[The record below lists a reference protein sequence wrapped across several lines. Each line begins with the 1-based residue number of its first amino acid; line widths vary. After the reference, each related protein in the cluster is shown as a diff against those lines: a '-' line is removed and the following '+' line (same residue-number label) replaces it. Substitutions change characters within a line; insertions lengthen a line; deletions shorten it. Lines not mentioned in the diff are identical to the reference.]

1 MPSIDQSSEE
11 LHGSSNA
18 LIEIITVLWSSKIS
32 ILLVTSVFFTSSVI
46 YSLVATELWTSS
58 ALVKTVAAADIQ
70 SSGKRIGTMADMGSI
85 ALSASGYTR
94 GDPTRRDIFMATM
107 QSRDFLQ
114 HLITIEG
121 VLPKLIATKSY
132 NNETKEIEYNQ
143 EIYDPMNGWVNGLP
157 PFHEIQR
164 AYFGAVQPST
174 NGRTGLITIQVTH
187 KSPIFA
193 YDFLNI
199 IIQEINARSRFKDS
213 NEAEATLV
221 YLNNELESTTKGDIK
236 LAINQLIENQ
246 LKSKM
251 LANVKQN
258 HFIEP
263 IDQPFIPE
271 QRSSPRRT
279 FIVMVSTVIG
289 FLISF
294 LGNLLYYFAF
304 KKNKA
309 SF

>member
-164 AYFGAVQPST
+164 AYFGAVQPAT

-279 FIVMVSTVIG
+279 FIVIVSTVIG
-289 FLISF
+289 FLIAF